1 MDADRAVR
9 ASLRLSCLPVSFF
22 AAISQRQMPLEEW
35 LDFAAELG
43 LDGVECG
50 PLLVKP
56 LGPATPG
63 EFRRLAEA
71 RGLAVSNFTG
81 YTDFARSD
89 PAAREREVAAAFE
102 ALRVAREV
110 GAPSFRALTGQRRA
124 DVDVSRGV
132 DWVAAGLIRVAEE
145 ATRLGLRVNLENHTK
160 AFTWDD
166 FDFAMRGDVF
176 LRVVDALGDAPVGV
190 QYDVANP
197 LVAQESPL
205 ALLERVK
212 SRVGYVHLNDVRRA
226 GAFEFVP
233 VGSGIA
239 PVREAL
245 ATLRAAG
252 YGGWVGI
259 EEASRTGKAGFREA
273 VAYSRRVLG
282 EIL

>member
-1 MDADRAVR
+1 MAADGITRAP
-9 ASLRLSCLPVSFF
+9 LRLSCLPVSFF
-22 AAISQRQMPLEEW
+22 AAISQGQMPLEEW
-35 LDFAAELG
+35 LDLAAELG

-56 LGPATPG
+56 LGPATPA

-81 YTDFARSD
+81 YTDFTWPD
-89 PAAREREVAAAFE
+89 PSKREQEVAAARE
-102 ALRVAREV
+102 SLRVAREV

-124 DVDVSRGV
+124 DVDVEQGV
-132 DWVAAGLIRVAEE
+132 QWVAAGLIRVAEE
-145 ATRLGLRVNLENHTK
+145 ADRLGLRVNLENHTK

-176 LRVVDALGDAPVGV
+176 LRVVDALGGAPVGV

-197 LVAQESPL
+197 LVAEEDPL

-212 SRVGYVHLNDVRRA
+212 ARVGYVHLNDVRRA

-245 ATLRAAG
+245 ARLRAAG
-252 YGGWVGI
+252 YDGWIGI
-259 EEASRTGKAGFREA
+259 EEASRTGRPGFRQA
-273 VAYSRRVLG
+273 VAYARQALAA
-282 EIL
+282 I